1 MKINIY
7 FGLSLL
13 LAVAA
18 GCVAEIEPEESTQ
31 EIGTY
36 TLTISAT
43 KMNEMTKSLSD
54 PGDGTL
60 WSRWTAGDEVKVY
73 SGEDLLGT
81 LTAQRSGESTMLS
94 GELTYHPRTGDELLL
109 SCRTGDYRQQNGNLN
124 TLAATC
130 DYCTAKVMV
139 SDVSGNRI
147 WVDGPATFKSQQ
159 SIVKFTLTNK
169 SDSDNPLS
177 VKPFYVGLGNQ
188 TLTVT
193 PTTATNVLY
202 VAIPEHFETTG
213 EDVLTGKKI
222 SLTAKGSDDKNYT
235 LTRDDA
241 LLEKG
246 KFYQVNASMNKAKI
260 QSVTITNLG
269 SHSSL
274 VPTYVL
280 GGKKVEEAR

>member
-1 MKINIY
+1 MAV
-7 FGLSLL
+7 L
-13 LAVAA
+13 LAVLA
-18 GCVAEIEPEESTQ
+18 GCTAEPVELVPET
-31 EIGTY
+31 GPY

-43 KMNEMTKSLSD
+43 KTNEMTKALVED
-54 PGDGTL
+54 TEHGTL
-60 WSRWTAGDEVKVY
+60 WSRWTAGDVVSVY
-73 SGEDLLGT
+73 SGENLLGT
-81 LTAQRSGESTMLS
+81 LTAQRAGESTTLH
-94 GELTYHPRTGDELLL
+94 GELSYPPQAGDELLL
-109 SCRTGDYRQQNGNLN
+109 SCRTGDYGLQDGLLS

-130 DYCTAKVMV
+130 DYCTATVRV
-139 SDVSGNRI
+139 SAVSGNTIR
-147 WVDGPATFKSQQ
+147 VNAPAVFKSQQ
-159 SIVKFTLTNK
+159 SIVKFTLKNK
-169 SDSDNPLS
+169 ADSDNPLS
-177 VKPFYVGLGNQ
+177 VSPFYVGLGNR

-193 PTTATNVLY
+193 PAAGTNVLY

-213 EDVLTGKKI
+213 EDATGKKI
-222 SLTAKGSDDKNYT
+222 SLVAKGSDGKYYS

-269 SHSSL
+269 SGASL

>member
-1 MKINIY
+1 MAV
-7 FGLSLL
+7 L
-13 LAVAA
+13 LAVLA
-18 GCVAEIEPEESTQ
+18 GCTAEPVELVPET
-31 EIGTY
+31 GPY

-43 KMNEMTKSLSD
+43 KTNEMTKALVED
-54 PGDGTL
+54 PGNGTL
-60 WSRWTAGDEVKVY
+60 WSRWTAGDVVSVY
-73 SGEDLLGT
+73 SGENLLGT
-81 LTAQRSGESTMLS
+81 LTAQRAGESTTLH
-94 GELTYHPRTGDELLL
+94 GELSYPPQAGDELLL
-109 SCRTGDYRQQNGNLN
+109 SCRTGDYGLQDGLLS

-130 DYCTAKVMV
+130 DYCTATVRV
-139 SDVSGNRI
+139 SAVSGNTIR
-147 WVDGPATFKSQQ
+147 VNAPAVFKSQQ
-159 SIVKFTLTNK
+159 SIVKFTLKNK
-169 SDSDNPLS
+169 ADSDNPLS
-177 VKPFYVGLGNQ
+177 VSPFYVGLGNR

-193 PTTATNVLY
+193 PAAGTNVLY

-213 EDVLTGKKI
+213 GDDAHTGKKI
-222 SLTAKGSDDKNYT
+222 SLSAKGSDGKYYS

-269 SHSSL
+269 SGASL

>member
-1 MKINIY
+1 MAV
-7 FGLSLL
+7 L
-13 LAVAA
+13 LAVLA
-18 GCVAEIEPEESTQ
+18 GCTAEPVELVPET
-31 EIGTY
+31 GPY

-43 KMNEMTKSLSD
+43 KTNEMTKALVED
-54 PGDGTL
+54 PGNGTL
-60 WSRWTAGDEVKVY
+60 WSRWTAGDVVSVY
-73 SGEDLLGT
+73 SGENLLGT
-81 LTAQRSGESTMLS
+81 LTAQRAGESTTLH
-94 GELTYHPRTGDELLL
+94 GELSYPPQAGDELLL
-109 SCRTGDYRQQNGNLN
+109 SCRTGDYGLQDGLLS

-130 DYCTAKVMV
+130 DYCTATVRV
-139 SDVSGNRI
+139 SAVSGNTIR
-147 WVDGPATFKSQQ
+147 VNAPAVFKSQQ
-159 SIVKFTLTNK
+159 SIVKFTLKNK
-169 SDSDNPLS
+169 ADSDNPLS
-177 VKPFYVGLGNQ
+177 VSPFYVGLGNR

-193 PTTATNVLY
+193 PAAGTNVLY

-213 EDVLTGKKI
+213 GDDAHTGKNI
-222 SLTAKGSDDKNYT
+222 SLTAKGSDNKNYT
-235 LTRDDA
+235 LTRNDA

>member
-1 MKINIY
+1 MAV
-7 FGLSLL
+7 L
-13 LAVAA
+13 LAVLA
-18 GCVAEIEPEESTQ
+18 GCMAEPAELVPETT
-31 EIGTY
+31 GPY

-43 KMNEMTKSLSD
+43 KMNEMTKALVED
-54 PGDGTL
+54 TEHGTL
-60 WSRWTAGDEVKVY
+60 WSRWTAGDVVSVY
-73 SGEDLLGT
+73 SGENLLGT
-81 LTAQRSGESTMLS
+81 LTAQRDGESTTLS
-94 GELTYHPRTGDELLL
+94 GELSYPPQADDELLL
-109 SCRTGDYRQQNGNLN
+109 SCRTGDYGLQDGLLS

-130 DYCTAKVMV
+130 DYCTATVRV
-139 SDVSGNRI
+139 SAVSGNAVR
-147 WVDGPATFKSQQ
+147 VDAPAVFTSQQ

-169 SDSDNPLS
+169 GESDSPLS
-177 VKPFYVGLGNQ
+177 VKPFYVGLGNR

-193 PTTATNVLY
+193 PPAGTNVLY
-202 VAIPEHFETTG
+202 VAIPEHFNTTG
-213 EDVLTGKKI
+213 GDDAHTGKKI
-222 SLTAKGSDDKNYT
+222 SLSAKGSDGKYYS
-235 LTRDDA
+235 LTRNDA

>member
-1 MKINIY
+1 MAV
-7 FGLSLL
+7 L
-13 LAVAA
+13 LAVLT
-18 GCVAEIEPEESTQ
+18 GCMAEQEVLVPETSA
-31 EIGTY
+31 Y

-43 KMNEMTKSLSD
+43 KTNEMTKALVED
-54 PGDGTL
+54 TEHGTL
-60 WSRWTAGDEVKVY
+60 WSRWTAGDVVSVY
-73 SGEDLLGT
+73 SGENLLGT
-81 LTAQRSGESTMLS
+81 LTAQSSGESTTLY
-94 GELTYHPRTGDELLL
+94 GELSYPPQADDELLL
-109 SCRTGDYRQQNGNLN
+109 SCRTGDYGQQDGLLS
-124 TLAATC
+124 TIAATC
-130 DYCTAKVMV
+130 DYCTATVRV
-139 SDVSGNRI
+139 SSVSGQAVRVEN
-147 WVDGPATFKSQQ
+147 PAVFTSQQ

-169 SDSDNPLS
+169 GNSDSRLS
-177 VKPFYVGLGNQ
+177 VKPFYVGLGNR

-193 PTTATNVLY
+193 PNAETDVLY
-202 VAIPEHFETTG
+202 VAIPEHFNTTG
-213 EDVLTGKKI
+213 GDDAHTGKKI
-222 SLTAKGSDDKNYT
+222 SLSAKGSDGKYYS